1 VPKSAAT
8 GTSTPSRLLERLHL
22 IRQQKPWSRPRQPLV
37 CVGVCSC
44 TNVLDLRALVRVLNT
59 TGTEAISAPA
69 ARALA
74 YGEPKYEV
82 LHTLSPD
89 RNIFGQTTIS
99 NRQSPETHPT
109 HSAFPPSWPF
119 FLPLPASFTRRLS
132 PCNAGK
138 ASLDFSSFSV
148 CSSTLGNSRL
158 NSLFLFPFYRQQR
171 KTPPAKRTTWWRRA
185 YLDPVTFGIIWV
197 PVFDIR
203 ARFCQ
208 PDNQ

>member
-1 VPKSAAT
+1 MPKRSKQALAAQPSA
-8 GTSTPSRLLERLHL
+8 GTPPSHSPA
-22 IRQQKPWSRPRQPLV
+22 KPWSRPRQPLV

-59 TGTEAISAPA
+59 SGTAAISAPA

-109 HSAFPPSWPF
+109 HSAFPPGWPF
-119 FLPLPASFTRRLS
+119 SLPLSAGFTRRLF
-132 PCNAGK
+132 PCNAGR
-138 ASLDFSSFSV
+138 ASLDFPFFPV
-148 CSSTLGNSRL
+148 CSSTLGNSRSNHL
-158 NSLFLFPFYRQQR
+158 SLFFFFFLPATARNTTR
-171 KTPPAKRTTWWRRA
+171 KAH
-185 YLDPVTFGIIWV
+185 YLVEESILDPVSFGII
-197 PVFDIR
+197 
-203 ARFCQ
+203 
-208 PDNQ
+208 